1 MREIPSQ
8 CIDKIMMYS
17 ITIFIILL
25 ANILQQSLGEQ
36 GKQWSPK

>member
-17 ITIFIILL
+17 ITICIILL
-25 ANILQQSLGEQ
+25 ANYTSTKPAGVGEAMV
-36 GKQWSPK
+36 S